1 MTSQFSVKICA
12 NEMLKTTK
20 GERGDVVL
28 TALVTGGFGRC
39 REYTSLVCGG
49 LQPF

>member
-1 MTSQFSVKICA
+1 MTSQLSVKICA

-28 TALVTGGFGRC
+28 TALVTGGFGHF
-39 REYTSLVCGG
+39 REYISQVCGG